1 MQPKDSV
8 RWDRCC
14 SVRNR
19 RAWSGRI
26 IHLVSNP
33 RAVAAPAEAEC
44 LTVGGATCST
54 VRAAAVW
61 SRAAS
66 IGSDPQ
72 MVESSSVHLPIAQTV
87 GAPPVFPRKYF
98 RGDRSP
104 VPVDRRTRAVTRWV
118 IEWHVKSSLQMEVL
132 GCGY

>member
-19 RAWSGRI
+19 RAWSGCI
-26 IHLVSNP
+26 IHPVSNP
-33 RAVAAPAEAEC
+33 RAVAAPAEAGC
-44 LTVGGATCST
+44 LTGSGATFST

-66 IGSDPQ
+66 IVSDHQ
-72 MVESSSVHLPIAQTV
+72 VVEWSTV
-87 GAPPVFPRKYF
+87 PANRMTNHST
-98 RGDRSP
+98 RLATD
-104 VPVDRRTRAVTRWV
+104 DRRNRSHPAATPCRSALSAR
-118 IEWHVKSSLQMEVL
+118 IRM
-132 GCGY
+132 